1 MEKNRK
7 SIIKLFVIV
16 ILVIFLIIL
25 SLHIVFIVF
34 DVKMINEIHS
44 LLKTEEFSA
53 ENISNI
59 ENFMKTFDDQTN
71 VAYLEIVG
79 VIISIWAGL
88 NIYNLVNKE
97 SIEDLESVVKKSK
110 KELEEFK
117 EDCKILTLE
126 KLEEKT
132 DKENRMKQYYV
143 KAIKEYCVKT
153 LSYTA
158 IKKIVSIEDTMAVM
172 IEKYNANNYIEMEI
186 CMNVFKNKIDEVV
199 NIIKIKNSREYT
211 DESNLVE
218 NIIKSY
224 INCMRGEYY
233 YYKGFWFLEYKN
245 NILESE
251 DCLKKADEY
260 YKNALFENNENSAI
274 ANQYIYN
281 ARAYV
286 NQILHNYNKNKD
298 SKKAKEFIDK
308 AVIFSQKACEN
319 YGNTRYSND
328 YRNYGVNIELELKFR
343 REYKK
348 EKIKTVDWI
357 KRMKEA
363 YYQYEQ
369 SKSINNNDV
378 KTLTCLSSNILK
390 QFDEAVNLDGHID
403 ELNYTCDLEKVEL
416 IELLK
421 KFDINVNDI
430 NKAYNYLIR
439 AQANDI
445 NNDAAHYHMIH
456 VYMYKIIL
464 SDDKKEKERMIYNA
478 KNEIIYCKA
487 HYFETNPN
495 IAFLYKAYKFYCV
508 IKDKNQAK
516 LYLEEIH
523 KTI

>member
-1 MEKNRK
+1 M
-7 SIIKLFVIV
+7 
-16 ILVIFLIIL
+16 
-25 SLHIVFIVF
+25 
-34 DVKMINEIHS
+34 
-44 LLKTEEFSA
+44 
-53 ENISNI
+53 
-59 ENFMKTFDDQTN
+59 
-71 VAYLEIVG
+71 
-79 VIISIWAGL
+79 
-88 NIYNLVNKE
+88 
-97 SIEDLESVVKKSK
+97 
-110 KELEEFK
+110 
-117 EDCKILTLE
+117 TLE

-172 IEKYNANNYIEMEI
+172 IEKYNSNNYIEMEN

-281 ARAYV
+281 ARVYV

-378 KTLTCLSSNILK
+378 KTLTC
-390 QFDEAVNLDGHID
+390 
-403 ELNYTCDLEKVEL
+403 
-416 IELLK
+416 
-421 KFDINVNDI
+421 
-430 NKAYNYLIR
+430 YL
-439 AQANDI
+439 Q
-445 NNDAAHYHMIH
+445 
-456 VYMYKIIL
+456 
-464 SDDKKEKERMIYNA
+464 IY
-478 KNEIIYCKA
+478 
-487 HYFETNPN
+487 
-495 IAFLYKAYKFYCV
+495 
-508 IKDKNQAK
+508 
-516 LYLEEIH
+516 
-523 KTI
+523 